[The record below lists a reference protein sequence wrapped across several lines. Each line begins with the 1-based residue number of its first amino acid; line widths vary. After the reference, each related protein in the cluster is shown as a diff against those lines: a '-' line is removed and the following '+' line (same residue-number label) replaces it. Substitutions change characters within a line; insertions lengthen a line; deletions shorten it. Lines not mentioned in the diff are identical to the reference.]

1 MSRCIEGK
9 YDVVVR
15 KGDGTDHFSY
25 EFELDDETEAV
36 YDKAIELEEPFENFP
51 ELASALQDAYDE
63 IEEMESGNIA
73 EIMDDEYRDL
83 SDVEMDTEELN
94 DLVHERNPHAL
105 KFFHLEN
112 ATDEEIEEWDAYDL
126 DNLPTHL
133 EFDED
138 YKPLNPFDNGIS
150 LTVYFAEDPALA

>member
-1 MSRCIEGK
+1 MSRCVEVK
-9 YDVVVR
+9 YYVVFG
-15 KGDGTDHFSY
+15 KGDGTEHFSY
-25 EFELDDETEAV
+25 DFELDDETEAV

-51 ELASALQDAYDE
+51 ELTSALQDAYDE
-63 IEEMESGNIA
+63 IEEMESSNLA
-73 EIMDDEYRDL
+73 DLDEEYSDL
-83 SDVEMDTEELN
+83 SDVEMDTEDLN
-94 DLVHERNPHAL
+94 DLVHQRNPHAL

-112 ATDEEIEEWDAYDL
+112 ATDEEIEEWDANDL

-133 EFDED
+133 EFDEY